1 MDIAP
6 MSATAKKPVRSALAT
21 AKLEEQGRQIADL
34 NRQVSHLTSAVEK
47 LHRFIA
53 SADLVLGDY
62 ELTAGEILTLER
74 RVKKDI
80 ANARKAGAIKPF
92 DGTLKSLVAA

>member
-1 MDIAP
+1 
-6 MSATAKKPVRSALAT
+6 
-21 AKLEEQGRQIADL
+21 
-34 NRQVSHLTSAVEK
+34 VEK
-47 LHRFIA
+47 LHQFIA

-62 ELTAGEILTLER
+62 ELTAGEILTLEN

-80 ANARKAGAIKPF
+80 ARARRDGTIKPF